1 MIKITRFFYIHF
13 LVLPLF
19 ILAYC
24 VGALH
29 TLIMAYCVVSVH
41 ELFHLFAALLL
52 RVRTGSIIVTPFG
65 MTLRL
70 MDNIIK
76 EPVKE
81 TLIALAGPF
90 ANVCMLCAG
99 IILKKHY
106 IWAEQSFFLFWY
118 LNWIIMI
125 LNLLPVLPLDG
136 GRVTRA
142 LLAHVF
148 GYLTGM
154 RIMRRLTMVISG
166 ILLAGGLLLLIVTH
180 FNISLVMV
188 AAFLFYNMAEEKRR
202 GDILVM
208 RELLRSKEK
217 LLEERVI
224 NTKILAAAEN
234 TPAKKILRKLNYDRY
249 HLIYVEKR
257 EGEGRFISES
267 ELIKAVLTRGYGL
280 KMVQI

>member
-1 MIKITRFFYIHF
+1 MIKITRFFYIHL

-19 ILAYC
+19 ILAYF

-52 RVRTGSIIVTPFG
+52 RVRAGCIIVMPFG

-70 MDNIIK
+70 SDNIIK

-81 TLIALAGPF
+81 TLVALAGPL
-90 ANVCMLCAG
+90 ANACMLCVG
-99 IILKKHY
+99 IFLKNYY

-118 LNWIIMI
+118 LNWITMI

-136 GRVTRA
+136 GRVMRA
-142 LLAHVF
+142 ALTHAF

-154 RIMRRLTMVISG
+154 KIMRRLTMMVSG
-166 ILLAGGLLLLIVTH
+166 VLMAAGLVLLAVTRL
-180 FNISLVMV
+180 NISLVMV
-188 AAFLFYNMAEEKRR
+188 AAFLIYNMVEEKRR

-217 LLEERVI
+217 LLKERVI

-234 TPAKKILRKLNYDRY
+234 TPAKKILKQLNYDRY
-249 HLIYVEKR
+249 HLIYVEQSR
-257 EGEGRFISES
+257 GGGRFISES
-267 ELIKAVLTRGYGL
+267 ELIEAVLERGYGL
-280 KMVQI
+280 RMLQI